1 MQMQDVKRP
10 NAVLTLVPHSEM
22 MTDSTHI
29 LGGFLSHLADER
41 QLSEKTVSAYGA
53 DISRFFTFLTEHTG
67 SAPTLPALAGL
78 APRDFRAYLAH
89 RRSGETPLGSKSIAR
104 LLSALRTF
112 YRYLDEQHDVSNSS
126 LNLIRAPR
134 RGRSL
139 PKPLTVDSAS
149 SLLAEASSDPD
160 VEPWIAARD
169 TAVLTLLYGAGLRI
183 SEALSLTAN
192 DMPLS
197 GALTIKGKGGK
208 ERRVPILPV
217 IKSAV
222 DDYLHKTP
230 YPQLG
235 NNPIFRGARGGVL
248 QPAIIQRRVQFL
260 RGALGLP
267 DSATPHALRHSF
279 ATHLLAGG
287 GDLRVIQELLGHA
300 SLSTTQIYAD
310 VDASRLLSVHAKAHP
325 RA

>member
-1 MQMQDVKRP
+1 M
-10 NAVLTLVPHSEM
+10 VLQNGIMV
-22 MTDSTHI
+22 DSTHI

-41 QLSEKTVSAYGA
+41 QLSEKTVSAYAA

-67 SAPTLPALAGL
+67 HAPTLTALAGL

-112 YRYLDEQHDVSNSS
+112 YRYLDERHGISNSA
-126 LNLIRAPR
+126 LNLIKAPR

-139 PKPLTVDSAS
+139 PKPLTVDGAS

-160 VEPWIAARD
+160 VEPWIGARD
-169 TAVLTLLYGAGLRI
+169 AAVLTLLYGAGLRI
-183 SEALSLTAN
+183 SEALSLSAN
-192 DMPLS
+192 DMPLGS
-197 GALTIKGKGGK
+197 ALTIKGKGGK
-208 ERRVPILPV
+208 ERRLPILPV
-217 IKSAV
+217 IRESV
-222 DDYLHKTP
+222 DHYLKLCPHSPT
-230 YPQLG
+230 G
-235 NNPIFRGARGGVL
+235 EEPIFRGARGGVL

-260 RGALGLP
+260 RSALGLP

-310 VDASRLLSVHAKAHP
+310 VDPSRLLSVHAKAHP